1 MAPDALLHCRTATI
15 IPMVKGTAI
24 GPGTARVSRKMREI
38 GMASAQLTLTDGTG
52 SAGGHARPRDLSFEL
67 QQMTARQI
75 WFLLRRHIKL
85 VAGIVITCVLIVLAI
100 QLQLPKRYQATA
112 TVQVQLNDSSGSNQ
126 ADAVRNQQRVAN
138 EARMYRSQA
147 LAEQVVRDLKL
158 HRNPAFN
165 NGVTMKVPLAA
176 SHLLNDTQ
184 VASSTDSDVIDITVQ
199 SGDPEL
205 AARIANR
212 FVQSLQKL
220 RSERRQVWRDEVTRA
235 LANEAG
241 RLSSE
246 AWRAEQ
252 AVADF
257 RRDHAMPVG
266 AGSAEDYQQMNRLA
280 VEAAS
285 SAALSSGMRAQAAGV
300 SSAAGMRTVAGAT
313 SPALDNLQRQYDDLS
328 RQRSE
333 MAVQMGANH
342 PQMQALTA
350 QISQVSNAMTQE
362 RASVIAA
369 QQARNNADAGRE
381 RAMAMAEANA
391 AAARAGQL
399 QARLNDI
406 TSAAFRN
413 NANSVDLSILERKA
427 EVARQAY
434 LTTAQRAQTVRAE
447 LESTGVNSTMM
458 SAAPVPLTP
467 VAPAPKKMALA
478 AFVGSSMLAL
488 LIVLGI
494 EMFDNRLR
502 SGDQL
507 RRLFGLRTLAMLPGL
522 PDPIGP
528 SIEENPVVTEP
539 QSLFTEVARNLASE
553 VEALPRLEGS
563 QRVLVTSPLP
573 GDGKSSVALTLA
585 AAAAS
590 MGRRAIVVDLDL
602 RRPGPSVLRSIQD
615 NSNLPDLIDVLT
627 HSGETRKLIPQV
639 ESHVEHDPAYGA
651 APAALLP
658 VVLSTRE
665 QIRNPAAL
673 VQGWQVARL
682 LDELREQFDLVV
694 INAPAILAVRDAR
707 TLSSLADSTIM
718 VVRWGSTTV
727 EQLRASLQMV
737 NNQVAGAVFNQVD
750 YEEHARRGY
759 GDAVQFYMG
768 SAAYYSD
775 SFPVRQK
782 WTKAA
787 SDRVRRVFTREAA

>member
-1 MAPDALLHCRTATI
+1 
-15 IPMVKGTAI
+15 
-24 GPGTARVSRKMREI
+24 
-38 GMASAQLTLTDGTG
+38 MASAQLTLTDGTG
-52 SAGGHARPRDLSFEL
+52 SSSGSAKPRDLSFEL
-67 QQMTARQI
+67 QQMSARQI
-75 WFLLRRHIKL
+75 WFMLRRHIKL

-100 QLQLPKRYQATA
+100 QLQLPNLYQATS
-112 TVQVQLNDSSGSNQ
+112 TVQVQLNDASGSNQ

-147 LAEQVVRDLKL
+147 LAEKVVKDLKL
-158 HRNPAFN
+158 HRNPHFTN
-165 NGVTMKVPLAA
+165 NNPMSVPQAA
-176 SHLLNDTQ
+176 AQLINNTQ
-184 VASSTDSDVIDITVQ
+184 ISSSTDSDIIDITVQ
-199 SGDPEL
+199 SRKPGM

-212 FVQSLQKL
+212 FVKSLQEL
-220 RSERRQVWRDEVTRA
+220 RSERRQEWRNDVTRA
-235 LANEAG
+235 LTNEAG

-257 RRDHAMPVG
+257 RREHAMPVG

-313 SPALDNLQRQYDDLS
+313 SPALDNLQKQYDDLI

-333 MAVQMGANH
+333 LSVQMGANH
-342 PQMQALTA
+342 PQMQALSA
-350 QISQVSNAMTQE
+350 QIGQVGNAMSQE
-362 RASVIAA
+362 RSSVISA
-369 QQARNNADAGRE
+369 QQARNDADAGRE
-381 RAMAMAEANA
+381 RALAVAEANG

-399 QARLNDI
+399 QARLNAI

-413 NANSVDLSILERKA
+413 NANSVDLSILERRA

-434 LTTAQRAQTVRAE
+434 LATAQRAQTVRAE
-447 LESTGVNSTMM
+447 LETTGVNSTMM
-458 SAAPVPLTP
+458 SAAPVPLYP
-467 VAPAPKKMALA
+467 VAPAPKKMAVA

-494 EMFDNRLR
+494 EMFDNKLR
-502 SGDQL
+502 SGEQL
-507 RRLFGLRTLAMLPGL
+507 RRLFGLRTLAMLPAM
-522 PDPIGP
+522 PQAIG
-528 SIEENPVVTEP
+528 STVEDNPVVTEP

-553 VEALPRLEGS
+553 IEALPRMEGS
-563 QRVLVTSPLP
+563 QRVLVTSPMP

-615 NSNLPDLIDVLT
+615 SSNLPDLIDVLS
-627 HSGETRKLIPQV
+627 HRSETRKLIPQI
-639 ESHVEHDPAYGA
+639 ESHVEYDAVHGA
-651 APAALLP
+651 APASLLP

-707 TLSSLADSTIM
+707 TLSSLADSTVM

-775 SFPVRQK
+775 SFPIRQK
-782 WTKAA
+782 WTKTA
-787 SDRVRRVFTREAA
+787 SDRVRKVFTREAA